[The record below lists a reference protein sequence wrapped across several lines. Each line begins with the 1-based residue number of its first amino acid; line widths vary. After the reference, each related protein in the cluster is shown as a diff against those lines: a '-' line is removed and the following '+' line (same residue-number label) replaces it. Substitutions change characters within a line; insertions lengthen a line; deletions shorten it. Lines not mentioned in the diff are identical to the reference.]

1 MLGTIRTVI
10 ASAPVLLALAALGWG
25 GNTIAARLAVNEL
38 SPMFLVSARW
48 LIVASIVLTL
58 YHRQILKT
66 LYDLRHLWLWL
77 VLMGFGLSGFNI
89 MFYLAAYST
98 SAINLGL
105 IQSTIPAVI
114 MAMGLI
120 VLRTPVTLLQLTG
133 LIVAMSGA
141 MVVISKGSLAVIISL
156 TFNHGD
162 LIMIIGCCCY
172 AGYTL
177 GLTRRPPLD
186 SIVMM
191 GILAIFALIASLP
204 FTMAEIVMGG
214 FVFTGGES
222 WLILLYVAIVPSFL
236 SQVWFMIGVDKIGSS
251 KAGMF
256 TNLVP
261 VFSALLGVSILK
273 ETLGFYHLL
282 SLGLVF
288 TGLYIAQR
296 R

>member
-1 MLGTIRTVI
+1 MLTTMRTIMV
-10 ASAPVLLALAALGWG
+10 SAPVLLALAALGWG

-58 YHRQILKT
+58 YNRQIIKT
-66 LYDLRHLWLWL
+66 LYDLRRRWFWLIM
-77 VLMGFGLSGFNI
+77 MGFGLSGFNI

-120 VLRTPVTLLQLTG
+120 VLRTPITLLQLTG
-133 LIVAMSGA
+133 LIVAMGGA

-162 LIMIIGCCCY
+162 LIMLVGCCCY

-177 GLTRRPPLD
+177 GLTRRPPVD
-186 SIVMM
+186 SIIMM
-191 GILAIFALIASLP
+191 GVLAIFALLASLP
-204 FTMAEIVMGG
+204 FTIAEAVMGG
-214 FVFTGGES
+214 FFFTGGES
-222 WLILLYVAIVPSFL
+222 WLVLLYVAIVPSFL

-261 VFSALLGVSILK
+261 VFSALLGVSILR

>member
-1 MLGTIRTVI
+1 MLTTMRTIMV
-10 ASAPVLLALAALGWG
+10 SAPVLLALAALGWG

-58 YHRQILKT
+58 YNRQIIKT
-66 LYDLRHLWLWL
+66 LYDLRRRWFWLIM
-77 VLMGFGLSGFNI
+77 MGFGLSGFNI

-133 LIVAMSGA
+133 LIVAMGGA

-162 LIMIIGCCCY
+162 LIMLVGCCCY

-177 GLTRRPPLD
+177 GLTRRPPVD
-186 SIVMM
+186 SIIMM
-191 GILAIFALIASLP
+191 GVLAIFALLASLP
-204 FTMAEIVMGG
+204 FTIAEAVMGG
-214 FVFTGGES
+214 FFFTGGVS
-222 WLILLYVAIVPSFL
+222 WLVLLYVAIVPSFL

-261 VFSALLGVSILK
+261 VFSALLGVSILR

>member
-1 MLGTIRTVI
+1 MLSTIRAIIV
-10 ASAPVLLALAALGWG
+10 SAPVLLALAALGWG

-48 LIVASIVLTL
+48 LIVATIVMTL
-58 YHRQILKT
+58 YHRQIIST
-66 LYDLRHLWLWL
+66 LRDMRHRWLWL
-77 VLMGFGLSGFNI
+77 IMMGFGLSGFNI

-120 VLRTPVTLLQLTG
+120 VLRTPVTFLQLIG
-133 LIVAMSGA
+133 LLVAMSGA

-177 GLTRRPPLD
+177 GLTRRPPVD

-191 GILAIFALIASLP
+191 GVLAIFALIASLP
-204 FTMAEIVMGG
+204 FAVAETVMGG

-261 VFSALLGVSILK
+261 VFSALLGVSILR
-273 ETLGFYHLL
+273 ETLGLYHLL

>member
-1 MLGTIRTVI
+1 MLTKMRTIMV
-10 ASAPVLLALAALGWG
+10 SAPVLLALAALGWG

-58 YHRQILKT
+58 YNRQIIKT
-66 LYDLRHLWLWL
+66 LYDLRRRWFWLIM
-77 VLMGFGLSGFNI
+77 MGFGLSGFNI

-133 LIVAMSGA
+133 LIVAMGGA

-162 LIMIIGCCCY
+162 LIMLVGCCCY

-177 GLTRRPPLD
+177 GLTRRPPVD
-186 SIVMM
+186 SIIMM
-191 GILAIFALIASLP
+191 GVLAIFALLASLP
-204 FTMAEIVMGG
+204 FTIAEAVMGG
-214 FVFTGGES
+214 FFFTGGES
-222 WLILLYVAIVPSFL
+222 WLVLLYVAIVPSFL

-261 VFSALLGVSILK
+261 VFSALLGVSILR

>member
-1 MLGTIRTVI
+1 MLTTMRTIMV
-10 ASAPVLLALAALGWG
+10 SAPVFLALAALGWG

-58 YHRQILKT
+58 YNRQIIKT
-66 LYDLRHLWLWL
+66 LYDLRRRWFWLIM
-77 VLMGFGLSGFNI
+77 MGFGLSGFNI

-133 LIVAMSGA
+133 LIVAMGGA

-162 LIMIIGCCCY
+162 LIMLVGCCCY

-177 GLTRRPPLD
+177 GLTRRPPVD
-186 SIVMM
+186 SIIMM
-191 GILAIFALIASLP
+191 GVLAIFALLASLP
-204 FTMAEIVMGG
+204 FTIAEAVMGG
-214 FVFTGGES
+214 FFFTGGES
-222 WLILLYVAIVPSFL
+222 WLVLLYVAIVPSFL

-261 VFSALLGVSILK
+261 VFSALLGVSILR

>member
-66 LYDLRHLWLWL
+66 LYDLRRRWLWL

-214 FVFTGGES
+214 FVFTGRES

>member
-66 LYDLRHLWLWL
+66 LYDLRRRWLWL

-288 TGLYIAQR
+288 TGLFIAQR

>member
-1 MLGTIRTVI
+1 MV
-10 ASAPVLLALAALGWG
+10 SAPVLLALAALGWG

-58 YHRQILKT
+58 YNRQIIKT
-66 LYDLRHLWLWL
+66 LYDLRRRWFWLIM
-77 VLMGFGLSGFNI
+77 MGFGLSGFNI

-133 LIVAMSGA
+133 LIVAMGGA

-162 LIMIIGCCCY
+162 LIMLVGCCCY

-177 GLTRRPPLD
+177 GLTRRPPVD
-186 SIVMM
+186 SIIMM
-191 GILAIFALIASLP
+191 GVLAIFALLASLP
-204 FTMAEIVMGG
+204 FTIAEVVMGG
-214 FVFTGGES
+214 FFFTGGES
-222 WLILLYVAIVPSFL
+222 WLVLLYVAIVPSFL

-261 VFSALLGVSILK
+261 VFSALLGVSILR

>member
-66 LYDLRHLWLWL
+66 LYDLRRRWLWL

>member
-1 MLGTIRTVI
+1 MLTTMRTIMV
-10 ASAPVLLALAALGWG
+10 SAPVLLALAALGWG

-58 YHRQILKT
+58 YNRQIIKT
-66 LYDLRHLWLWL
+66 LYDLRRSWFWLIM
-77 VLMGFGLSGFNI
+77 MGFGLSGFNI

-133 LIVAMSGA
+133 LIVAMGGA

-162 LIMIIGCCCY
+162 LIMLVGCCCY

-177 GLTRRPPLD
+177 GLTRRPPVD
-186 SIVMM
+186 SIIMM
-191 GILAIFALIASLP
+191 GVLAIFALLASLP
-204 FTMAEIVMGG
+204 FTIAEAVMGG
-214 FVFTGGES
+214 FFFTGGES
-222 WLILLYVAIVPSFL
+222 WLVLLYVAIVPSFL

-261 VFSALLGVSILK
+261 VFSALLGVSILR

>member
-66 LYDLRHLWLWL
+66 LYDLRRRWLWL

-222 WLILLYVAIVPSFL
+222 WLILLYVAIIPSFL

>member
-1 MLGTIRTVI
+1 MLGTIRAVI

-66 LYDLRHLWLWL
+66 LNDLRRRWLWL

-133 LIVAMSGA
+133 LFVAMSGA

>member
-1 MLGTIRTVI
+1 MRTIMV
-10 ASAPVLLALAALGWG
+10 SAPVLLALAALGWG

-58 YHRQILKT
+58 YNRQIIKT
-66 LYDLRHLWLWL
+66 LYDLRRRWFWLIM
-77 VLMGFGLSGFNI
+77 MGFGLSGFNI

-133 LIVAMSGA
+133 LIVAMGGA

-162 LIMIIGCCCY
+162 LIMLVGCCCY

-177 GLTRRPPLD
+177 GLTRRPPVD
-186 SIVMM
+186 SIIMM
-191 GILAIFALIASLP
+191 GVLAIFALLASLP
-204 FTMAEIVMGG
+204 FTIAEAVMGG
-214 FVFTGGES
+214 FFFTGGES
-222 WLILLYVAIVPSFL
+222 WLVLLYVAIVPSFL

-261 VFSALLGVSILK
+261 VFSALLGVSILR

>member
-1 MLGTIRTVI
+1 MLTTMRTIIV
-10 ASAPVLLALAALGWG
+10 SAPVLLALAALGWG

-58 YHRQILKT
+58 YNRQIIKT
-66 LYDLRHLWLWL
+66 LYDLRRRWFWLIM
-77 VLMGFGLSGFNI
+77 MGFGLSGFNI

-133 LIVAMSGA
+133 LIVAMGGA

-162 LIMIIGCCCY
+162 LIMLVGCCCY

-177 GLTRRPPLD
+177 GLTRRPPVD
-186 SIVMM
+186 SIIMM
-191 GILAIFALIASLP
+191 GVLAIFALLASLP
-204 FTMAEIVMGG
+204 FTIAEAVMGG
-214 FVFTGGES
+214 FFFTGGES
-222 WLILLYVAIVPSFL
+222 WLVLLYVAIVPSFL

-261 VFSALLGVSILK
+261 VFSALLGVSILR

>member
-1 MLGTIRTVI
+1 M
-10 ASAPVLLALAALGWG
+10 
-25 GNTIAARLAVNEL
+25 
-38 SPMFLVSARW
+38 
-48 LIVASIVLTL
+48 
-58 YHRQILKT
+58 
-66 LYDLRHLWLWL
+66 
-77 VLMGFGLSGFNI
+77 MGFGLSGFNI

-133 LIVAMSGA
+133 LIVAMGGA

-162 LIMIIGCCCY
+162 LIMLVGCCCY

-177 GLTRRPPLD
+177 GLTRRPPVD
-186 SIVMM
+186 SIIMM
-191 GILAIFALIASLP
+191 GVLAIFALLASLP
-204 FTMAEIVMGG
+204 FTIAEAVMGG
-214 FVFTGGES
+214 FFFTGGES
-222 WLILLYVAIVPSFL
+222 WLVLLYVAIVPSFL

-261 VFSALLGVSILK
+261 VFSALLGVSILR
-273 ETLGFYHLL
+273 ETLGIYHLL

>member
-1 MLGTIRTVI
+1 MRTIMV
-10 ASAPVLLALAALGWG
+10 SAPVLLALAALGWG

-58 YHRQILKT
+58 YNRQIIKT
-66 LYDLRHLWLWL
+66 LYDLRRCWFWLIM
-77 VLMGFGLSGFNI
+77 MGFGLSGFNI

-133 LIVAMSGA
+133 LIVAMGGA

-162 LIMIIGCCCY
+162 LIMLVGCCCY

-177 GLTRRPPLD
+177 GLTRRPPVD
-186 SIVMM
+186 SIIMM
-191 GILAIFALIASLP
+191 GVLAIFALLASLP
-204 FTMAEIVMGG
+204 FTIAEAVMGG
-214 FVFTGGES
+214 FFFTGGES
-222 WLILLYVAIVPSFL
+222 WLVLLYVAIVPSFL

-261 VFSALLGVSILK
+261 VFSALLGVSILR

>member
-1 MLGTIRTVI
+1 MLTTMRTIMV
-10 ASAPVLLALAALGWG
+10 SAPVLLALAALGWG

-58 YHRQILKT
+58 YNRQIIKT
-66 LYDLRHLWLWL
+66 LYDLRRRWFWLIM
-77 VLMGFGLSGFNI
+77 MGFGLSGFNI

-133 LIVAMSGA
+133 LIVAMGGA

-162 LIMIIGCCCY
+162 LIMLVGCCCY

-177 GLTRRPPLD
+177 GLTRRPPVD
-186 SIVMM
+186 SIIMM
-191 GILAIFALIASLP
+191 GVLAIFALLASL
-204 FTMAEIVMGG
+204 V
-214 FVFTGGES
+214 
-222 WLILLYVAIVPSFL
+222 LLYVAIVPSFL

-261 VFSALLGVSILK
+261 VFSALLGVSILR

>member
-1 MLGTIRTVI
+1 MLTTMRTIMV
-10 ASAPVLLALAALGWG
+10 SAPVLLALAALGWG

-58 YHRQILKT
+58 YNRQIIKK
-66 LYDLRHLWLWL
+66 LYDLRRRWFWLIM
-77 VLMGFGLSGFNI
+77 MGFGLSGFNI

-133 LIVAMSGA
+133 LIVAMGGA

-162 LIMIIGCCCY
+162 LIMLVGCCCY

-177 GLTRRPPLD
+177 GLTRRPPVD
-186 SIVMM
+186 SIIMM
-191 GILAIFALIASLP
+191 GVLAIFALLASLP
-204 FTMAEIVMGG
+204 FTIAEVVMGG
-214 FVFTGGES
+214 FFFTGGES
-222 WLILLYVAIVPSFL
+222 WLVLLYVAIVPSFL

-261 VFSALLGVSILK
+261 VFSALLGVSILR
-273 ETLGFYHLL
+273 ETLGFYHFL

>member
-66 LYDLRHLWLWL
+66 LYDLRRRWLWL

-133 LIVAMSGA
+133 LFVAMSGA

>member
-1 MLGTIRTVI
+1 MLTTMRTIMV
-10 ASAPVLLALAALGWG
+10 SAPVLLALAALGWG

-48 LIVASIVLTL
+48 LIVASIVLTF
-58 YHRQILKT
+58 YNRQIIKT
-66 LYDLRHLWLWL
+66 LYDLRRRWFWLIM
-77 VLMGFGLSGFNI
+77 MGFGLSGFNI

-133 LIVAMSGA
+133 LIVAMGGA

-162 LIMIIGCCCY
+162 LIMLVGCCCY

-177 GLTRRPPLD
+177 GLTRRPPVD
-186 SIVMM
+186 SIIMM
-191 GILAIFALIASLP
+191 GVLAIFALLASLP
-204 FTMAEIVMGG
+204 FTIAEAVMGG
-214 FVFTGGES
+214 FFFTGGES
-222 WLILLYVAIVPSFL
+222 WLVLLYVAIVPSFL

-261 VFSALLGVSILK
+261 VFSALLGVSILR

>member
-1 MLGTIRTVI
+1 MLTTMRTIMV
-10 ASAPVLLALAALGWG
+10 SAPVLLALAALGWG

-58 YHRQILKT
+58 YNRQIIKT
-66 LYDLRHLWLWL
+66 LYDLRRRWFWLIM
-77 VLMGFGLSGFNI
+77 MGFGLSGFNI

-133 LIVAMSGA
+133 LIVAMGGA

-162 LIMIIGCCCY
+162 LIMLVGCCCY

-177 GLTRRPPLD
+177 GLTRRPPVD
-186 SIVMM
+186 SIIMM
-191 GILAIFALIASLP
+191 GVLAIFALLASLP
-204 FTMAEIVMGG
+204 FTIAEAVMGG
-214 FVFTGGES
+214 FFFTGGES
-222 WLILLYVAIVPSFL
+222 WLVLLYVAIVPSFL
-236 SQVWFMIGVDKIGSS
+236 SQVWFIIGVDKIGSS

-261 VFSALLGVSILK
+261 VFSALLGVSILR

>member
-66 LYDLRHLWLWL
+66 LYDLRHRWLWL

>member
-1 MLGTIRTVI
+1 MLTTMRTIMV
-10 ASAPVLLALAALGWG
+10 SAPVLLALAALGWG

-58 YHRQILKT
+58 YNRQIIKT
-66 LYDLRHLWLWL
+66 LYDLRRRWFWLIM
-77 VLMGFGLSGFNI
+77 MGFGLSGFNI

-133 LIVAMSGA
+133 LIVAMGGA

-162 LIMIIGCCCY
+162 LIMLVGCCCY

-177 GLTRRPPLD
+177 GLTRRPPVD
-186 SIVMM
+186 SIIMM
-191 GILAIFALIASLP
+191 GVLAIFALLASLP
-204 FTMAEIVMGG
+204 FTIAEAVMGG
-214 FVFTGGES
+214 FFFTGGES
-222 WLILLYVAIVPSFL
+222 WLVLLYVAIVPSFL
-236 SQVWFMIGVDKIGSS
+236 SQVWFMIGVDKTGSS

-261 VFSALLGVSILK
+261 VFSALLGVSILR

>member
-1 MLGTIRTVI
+1 MLKKMTAVI
-10 ASAPVLLALAALGWG
+10 ISAPVLLALAALGWG

-38 SPMFLVSARW
+38 SPMVLVSARW
-48 LIVASIVLTL
+48 LIVAALIMTF
-58 YHRQILKT
+58 YHRQIIST
-66 LYDLRHLWLWL
+66 LRSLRHRWFWLIM
-77 VLMGFGLSGFNI
+77 MGFGLSGFNI

-133 LIVAMSGA
+133 LITAMGGA
-141 MVVISKGSLAVIISL
+141 MVVISKGSLKVIISL

-177 GLTRRPPLD
+177 GLTRRPPVD

-191 GILAIFALIASLP
+191 GVLAIFAFIASLP
-204 FTMAEIVMGG
+204 FAVGEAIMGG
-214 FVFTGGES
+214 FTFTGGKS
-222 WLILLYVAIVPSFL
+222 WLILLYIAVVPSFL
-236 SQVWFMIGVDKIGSS
+236 SQVWFMIGVDRIGSS

-261 VFSALLGVSILK
+261 VFSALLGVSILN
-273 ETLGFYHLL
+273 ETLGYYHLL

-288 TGLYIAQR
+288 SGLYIAQKR
-296 R
+296 

>member
-1 MLGTIRTVI
+1 MLTTMRTIMV
-10 ASAPVLLALAALGWG
+10 SAPVLLALAALGWG

-58 YHRQILKT
+58 YNRQIIKT
-66 LYDLRHLWLWL
+66 LYDLRRRWFWLIM
-77 VLMGFGLSGFNI
+77 MGFGLSGFNI

-133 LIVAMSGA
+133 LIVAMGGA

-162 LIMIIGCCCY
+162 LIMLVGCCCY

-177 GLTRRPPLD
+177 GLTRRPPVD
-186 SIVMM
+186 SIIMM
-191 GILAIFALIASLP
+191 GVLAIFALLASLP
-204 FTMAEIVMGG
+204 FTIAEVVMGG
-214 FVFTGGES
+214 FFFTGGES
-222 WLILLYVAIVPSFL
+222 WLVLLYVAIVPSFL

-261 VFSALLGVSILK
+261 VFSALLGVSILR
-273 ETLGFYHLL
+273 ETLGFYHFL

>member
-1 MLGTIRTVI
+1 MLTTMRTIMV
-10 ASAPVLLALAALGWG
+10 SAPVLLALAALGWG

-58 YHRQILKT
+58 YNRQIIKT
-66 LYDLRHLWLWL
+66 LYDLRRRWFWLIM
-77 VLMGFGLSGFNI
+77 MGFGLSGFNI

-133 LIVAMSGA
+133 LIVAMGGA

-162 LIMIIGCCCY
+162 LIMLVGCCCY

-177 GLTRRPPLD
+177 GLTRRPPVD
-186 SIVMM
+186 SIIMM
-191 GILAIFALIASLP
+191 GVLAIFALLASLP
-204 FTMAEIVMGG
+204 FTIAEAVMGG
-214 FVFTGGES
+214 FFFTGGES
-222 WLILLYVAIVPSFL
+222 WLVLLYVAIVPSFL
-236 SQVWFMIGVDKIGSS
+236 SQVWFMIGVDKIGSI

-261 VFSALLGVSILK
+261 VFSALLGVSILR